1 MRLRQYI
8 PALDFDRIK
17 TWITDERT
25 HAMWCAYRFSFPLS
39 REDFDNVLREHAE
52 KYGDCSFVATTDS
65 GEAIGFFCL
74 STDTAANLSM
84 LRFVV
89 ISPELRGHGTG
100 FEMIVLALRYAF
112 GFAKTERVKLC
123 VFAQNT
129 AARRCYE
136 KVGFT
141 ETSTDK
147 GAFSYKD
154 ETWDRC
160 NMEVLK

>member
-1 MRLRQYI
+1 MRLRHYI
-8 PALDFDRIK
+8 SALDFDRIK

-25 HAMWCAYRFSFPLS
+25 HAMWCANRFSFPLS

-52 KYGDCSFVATTDS
+52 KYGDCPFAATTDS

-74 STDTAANLSM
+74 STDTGTNSPM
-84 LRFVV
+84 LKFVV
-89 ISPELRGHGTG
+89 VSPELRGHGTG
-100 FEMIVLALRYAF
+100 CEMTALALRYAF
-112 GFAKTERVKLC
+112 GFAKAERVRLC
-123 VFAQNT
+123 VFAQNE

-147 GAFSYKD
+147 DAFSYKD

-160 NMEVLK
+160 NMEILK